1 MSTISLASLVQVSGT
16 LIVDAQGNLTVLPE
30 GTAPRP
36 GDVVIDILDNA
47 EVGEELNIELIQPDG
62 EGQTVNVGDVDAEA
76 IIAQIEQGQDPT
88 QNEEEAPAAGEEGGS
103 SPIAIG
109 SISRA
114 GAQTIAATSFDTS
127 GLQAQG
133 LTETQSLAVLDAL
146 GFVPPVVTAVT
157 LVSDELGVGEGTDFD
172 FNVSL
177 SEAPPLAINIIIQ
190 LPESLDV
197 DLENISFSEGVTIS
211 GGVLNVPAGVVT
223 FNIVIPTV
231 DDDIVEATENYTF
244 VVGGVEASGEIYD
257 NDKPTVLSVVPEG
270 GESGVVEGGNLV
282 FTVTLSEETLTE
294 VQYALNLPES
304 TDVDLTTISFTV
316 GVTLVDGN
324 LNVPIG
330 VTTFDIILPTV
341 DDQLV
346 EPTETYV
353 FDVEG
358 VSSTG
363 TILDNDKPSV
373 QSVEVAGDDDSVV
386 EGENLVF
393 NVTLSEPTLSPVEYP
408 LSLPLSP
415 DVDTADISFTNGVT
429 LVDGMVNVPV
439 GVTTFDI
446 ILPTVDDNLVEPT
459 ETYTLN
465 LDGVES
471 TGSIVDNDKPSVTS
485 IDVAGDTDSV
495 VEGENLIFSVTL
507 SEETLSPV
515 EYPLT
520 LPDSDD
526 VNTSDI
532 SFTNDVTLVDGMLN
546 VPVGVTTF
554 DIILPTVD
562 DQLVE
567 PTETYTL
574 NVDGVES
581 TGSIFDNDKPSVTL
595 IDVAGEDDSVVEG
608 SNLVFS
614 VTLSEQTQSP
624 VQYPL
629 TLPASPDVD
638 TTNISFSNGVTLTD
652 GMLNVPAGIT
662 TFNIVVP
669 TVDDELVEPTETY
682 TLSVDGI
689 DSTGTI
695 LDNDKPLISS
705 IDVAGGDDS
714 VVEGNDLVFNVT
726 LSEQTLSPVKYPL
739 SLPVSEDV
747 DTSNISFT
755 NGVTLVDGMVNVPIG
770 VTTFDIV
777 LPTVDDDIVEATE
790 TYTLSLD
797 SVDATGSILDNDKA
811 TVTSVAISDD
821 TVEEGGN
828 LIFNVTLSEQTLS
841 PVEYPLTLPASDDI
855 NTAGITFTNDVT
867 LVGGMI
873 NVPIGVT
880 TFDIIL
886 PTVDDE
892 IVEATEFYDLQ
903 VDGVSSTGTILDN
916 DKPTITSIDVSG
928 EDDSVVEGNNLV
940 FSVVLSEETQSAV
953 NYQLDLPLS
962 PDVITSDVSFSN
974 DVTLV
979 DGVLNVPA
987 GVTQFDIVLPTVD
1000 DELVEP
1006 TETYTLSVDDV
1017 QATGS
1022 ILDNDKPSITSIEV
1036 AGDDDSVIEGND
1048 LVFNVTLSEQTLS
1061 PVEYPLTLPAS
1072 PDVDIANISFTNGV
1086 TLANGMLTVPV
1097 GVTTFDIVL
1106 PTEDDTIVEPTETY
1120 MLTLDGV
1127 ESTGTILDNDK
1138 PLIES
1143 IDVAGDDDSVV
1154 EGNDLVFN
1162 VTLSE
1167 QTLSPV
1173 EYPLT
1178 LPASPDVDISGIS
1191 FSNGVTLVD
1200 GMLNVP
1206 IGVTTFN
1213 IVLPTVDDTLVE
1225 PTETY
1230 TLTID
1235 GVDSTGSILDNDKP
1249 SITSIEVAGD
1259 DDSVVEGNDLVFNV
1273 TLSEQTL
1280 SPVEYPLNLPI
1291 SPDVDTANIS
1301 FTNDVTLV
1309 DGVLNVPVGVTTFDI
1324 VLPTVDD
1331 ALVEPVE
1338 TYTLT
1343 LDGVSATG
1351 SIIDNDNTD
1360 PIAENDPEG
1369 LDRTIGTVGSEKPG
1383 WTFDTND
1390 SDDLIDSVTASYDG
1404 SDTGY
1409 QVYGSDKLGID
1420 GTSTGGPN
1428 EQIQY
1433 NRNEGKSEKLTIDLK
1448 APAVGG
1454 SFSVTNLYADEGG
1467 TDNHEQGK
1475 WSAYLGDTLIASDY
1489 FSNEEGNAGIFNID
1503 TGGFAF
1509 DRIEFEAV
1517 EFTDGAARGN
1527 DSSDYFLQGVSFDGA
1542 DAYVFA
1548 RGQEVRIP
1556 LSEILANDSDPDGH
1570 SFSVT
1575 SIFGESLGDAYI
1587 DGNDVVFELPDEFI
1601 GNAQFQYQI
1610 TDERGGTDTATV
1622 SVLINPAPVAVD
1634 TIAFEAENNDVTE
1647 GDSFIYNVTLDG
1659 TTSVKTFFDIA
1670 FGAGSDSASANDID
1684 LSSLDFSDEVTYN
1697 AVTGELEI
1705 PAGVSSFSIELPT
1718 VDDNRFENTEDFTLT
1733 IGGQSLAG
1741 NILDNDD
1748 VTLTLT
1754 GGGEVSED
1762 AGSVEYVLGLSNPS
1776 DVPFTVTLER
1786 IDDTTDSGDFTTTTA
1801 SYNNGSED
1809 VTLDII
1815 NNQIVIP
1822 AGVTAVDINVG
1833 IVDDDVYE
1841 QDEDFSLKVTEPA
1854 GLTTNGETGITVGAI
1869 ISDDGEIDGKPDGDN
1884 DNLAPVIDLDYSEA
1898 GKGYLATF
1906 TEGDDPIMVVDSDIV
1921 IDDDIDV
1928 ITKAEIKLTNPQA
1941 SDSLQVVGSLPTGLD
1956 VTRATIAGALVLT
1969 ISGEGSTAD
1978 YEAALKLLQFD
1989 NDSED
1994 PISTDRIIEISV
2006 FDDQSVQSNV
2016 ATSNITVVPVN
2027 DIPESEDFSF
2037 DISGNDPVS
2046 VVFDTGT
2053 GPIDGVDTGGTDDHI
2068 SDIEDD
2074 LNGQQVKVAIT
2085 ELPLSG
2091 KLYHDGVEITQTN
2104 VDNGDTFDPTK
2115 ITFEPSEDA
2124 QGFILGTKDIPTG
2137 DDPVNDLESTRE
2149 EFYNWGG
2156 EVDGK
2161 NRELELANGDII
2173 EISGS
2178 GRLTQYRG
2186 DVQANHVGHGLGI
2199 GGGQGI
2205 NEGESLTIDFSQRP
2219 ATTISM
2225 GLDGV
2230 GGYFSSNQVEAKET
2244 AVTITLTLRDDDGNT
2259 FEYPLE
2265 NFQKTAINNQDL
2277 FHELS
2282 FDVATLADI
2291 DGVTNVSNM
2300 VIVGVE
2306 FGTDGAGNWEL
2317 RYLETG
2323 VDDSFKYKAVDSD
2336 GGESQESVV
2345 TINDQRENQAPD
2357 AVDDPVGYHLVQG
2370 DMGDGNQGWNDV
2382 QLDAFYPRS
2391 DESVVFNGR
2400 GLGVEATDVP
2410 GGSPEAQI
2418 QFNRAEGASEELIIT
2433 LDEPATS
2440 GRFAVNNLIKG
2451 EGGGEQGKWSAYY
2464 QGELVAS
2471 DFFSDDSTNSPTFN
2485 IDTGGVA
2492 FDRLIFEAVE
2502 YVDGPVDRPDSSDYF
2517 LKGLEVSGSDAF
2529 VFGHDEPVVIPLTDI
2544 LANDS
2549 DLDGDSIRITYV
2561 FGEDEGDARIE
2572 GDNVIFDLPEGFSG
2586 LNSFQYQIT
2595 DDKGGFDTAT
2605 VNVLVNPAPVSVSSI
2620 TIDVDSQSVE
2630 EGDSFLYSVT
2640 LDGSTY
2646 AKTLFNIDF
2655 SVADTS
2661 SDNDIDLAALEF
2673 SNGVT
2678 YNANLGVLEVPKDVS
2693 SFTIEI
2699 PTVDDNRYEG
2709 DETFGIVIDGQTV
2722 TGTIIDNDPV
2732 TLSLTGGGEVSED
2745 AVYAEFTLEL
2755 SNPSDVP
2762 LTLQLQRIDGT
2773 TDNNDFTTTTAS
2785 YNNGTE
2791 DVDIPIIGG
2800 EIVVPSGV
2808 TDVEIRV
2815 GINDDDQYEQDETF
2829 ELKVSESAG
2838 LTTNGVTGVT
2848 AGATIS
2854 DDGQIGGNPGG
2865 DNDNQAPTI
2874 DLDGE
2879 DFEVVFESQSAGH
2892 SNVFG
2897 YYLVDGQGNPSDPVV
2912 LIQDSKSGIA
2922 SQTVLAE
2929 LDSLD
2934 NVEFFLIAD
2943 GADSTPDDATL
2954 SFNDQGELLVNGQA
2968 PAKPVFL
2975 STDDSEQFN
2984 IIDNGNGET
2993 EIRIEDIVLGNS
3005 DQDFNDL
3012 VVTLRP
3018 SASSQGDGYQNT
3030 FTEGD
3035 SPIAIVDEDINIQDD
3050 IDTITKA
3057 EIKFTNPQAN
3067 DSLGFNL
3074 SGTLPAGLVV
3084 VETATLIT
3092 ITGEASSAD
3101 YEAALKLLEF
3111 SNDSQD
3117 PSDVSR
3123 QIEITVYDDQNLA
3136 SNVATSTI
3144 NIVPVNDPPESEDFS
3159 FSIDGNDPVSVVFDT
3174 GTGTIEGEGSD
3185 HISDIEDDADSTQVE
3200 VTITELPIGGTLF
3213 YNGVAITQ
3221 TNVDNEETFDPT
3233 QITYQPDADAQG
3245 FVLGTKVIPT
3255 DSDLESTKDEFYN
3268 WGDKVDGKNRVL
3280 ELENG
3285 DSIFISSNKGN
3296 LTQYRGD
3303 VQANHVG
3310 HGLGIGGGHGINQG
3324 EELTIDFS
3332 ERPATHIDLGLDGMG
3347 GYFYSGLENDNESAV
3362 TIQVTLSNGDVVD
3375 YVPDVQKETSG
3386 NNNLFHE
3393 LSFSVDDLSGV
3404 DEGVFIAGVTVGT
3417 DGPGNWELRY
3427 IETALN
3433 DRFKYKAV
3441 DSDEGES
3448 QESVVT
3454 IVDQRDN
3461 NMPPTLDLDL
3471 SEEGTGY
3478 EALFIE
3484 GDAAMSVVDTDI
3496 TIFDENNVISLAE
3509 IVLTNPQ
3516 EGDSLELVAPSNPNL
3531 PANQLVSGITFISE
3545 TLGSGAIKITL
3556 MGDASAD
3563 DYEAAISLIQFEN
3576 DSQSPSQDDRIIEIT
3591 TFDDASEPSN
3601 TAVSTISVT
3610 GVADVTVAA
3619 ASGFEDSKIDLDI
3632 SLPAGSAA
3640 ESIVISN
3647 IPTGAKIFDGNSELT
3662 VTDNSVSVTPLML
3675 DTLTVQPP
3683 EDSDVD
3689 FTLLVTGLDALNQE
3703 VEAHDLEVVVKPV
3716 TDTPILQVSGDEI
3729 VASIDFENVTLNR
3742 SWRGDVTETE
3752 LSSNGSVGTWGTNN
3766 PGGIV
3771 EVGQEGVYLGGNAQD
3786 RDNQLFEIEGRR
3798 GKDDSLFT
3806 EFDGKGG
3813 QFYEL
3818 NFDVAARRVNDSPLK
3833 VFLVDEEDNRTELF
3847 EFDDSVNRD
3856 WNDVQEFFQVPKDG
3870 TYRIEFESEQ
3880 DDSYGA
3886 LLDNI
3891 VLSARSNVGYEDTYI
3906 DISDIVANLTDT
3918 DGSESLTLL
3927 IQGLPQGAIVTNGTQ
3942 TSIAGANG
3950 KVDISDWSNLDDL
3963 QIQVADKGTYPLTI
3977 TATASEGDTTFSPA
3991 DKSESE
3997 LIDLIV
4003 LEAPTSVEP
4012 NTPPLVTDF
4021 EFFAP
4026 DDTIPL
4032 NFADFVT
4039 DAEDDVSN
4047 DKDSLV
4053 EIVGEPEFGQLYFLS
4068 GTGERFDLDVGD
4080 LVEDTTNIYYD
4091 LEVGFDVS
4099 ALGYNHQGQDPFGNG
4114 VEVTGGTY
4122 TGDKPHIGVE
4132 MEEIAFDGAGAAKQ
4146 SGFFTKRD
4154 DENGQGKE
4162 TEAKQNEFMSI
4173 RFTAGM
4179 MTRALV
4185 GVGSL
4190 TGQFSAAAN
4199 GNGAAQIFVYL
4210 YAGGTLLDET
4220 PIVMDNSTI
4229 VDHQAVIEVTS
4240 TLPFDEMRI
4249 MPYNAEGQDAGFVL
4263 QSLTVTDGEVADAF
4277 DYRAVDSNGLQSDDT
4292 ATVNVNIVPN
4302 GNVADVEEVDY
4313 AVQGGS
4319 GVTVIH
4325 GTDGDDV
4332 LEGGLGNDVLTGGLG
4347 NDTFKWGA
4355 DDLDGSYDVVTDF
4368 SQVDGNRDILDLTD
4382 VFEGSGETLDD
4393 LLDNNNITVTN
4404 TADETGTLVNINK
4417 DGKSVTIELEGV
4429 TGISSL
4435 SVPELSQIIIV
4446 LDT

>member
-1 MSTISLASLVQVSGT
+1 
-16 LIVDAQGNLTVLPE
+16 
-30 GTAPRP
+30 
-36 GDVVIDILDNA
+36 
-47 EVGEELNIELIQPDG
+47 
-62 EGQTVNVGDVDAEA
+62 
-76 IIAQIEQGQDPT
+76 
-88 QNEEEAPAAGEEGGS
+88 
-103 SPIAIG
+103 
-109 SISRA
+109 
-114 GAQTIAATSFDTS
+114 
-127 GLQAQG
+127 
-133 LTETQSLAVLDAL
+133 
-146 GFVPPVVTAVT
+146 
-157 LVSDELGVGEGTDFD
+157 
-172 FNVSL
+172 
-177 SEAPPLAINIIIQ
+177 
-190 LPESLDV
+190 
-197 DLENISFSEGVTIS
+197 
-211 GGVLNVPAGVVT
+211 
-223 FNIVIPTV
+223 
-231 DDDIVEATENYTF
+231 
-244 VVGGVEASGEIYD
+244 
-257 NDKPTVLSVVPEG
+257 
-270 GESGVVEGGNLV
+270 
-282 FTVTLSEETLTE
+282 
-294 VQYALNLPES
+294 
-304 TDVDLTTISFTV
+304 
-316 GVTLVDGN
+316 
-324 LNVPIG
+324 
-330 VTTFDIILPTV
+330 
-341 DDQLV
+341 
-346 EPTETYV
+346 
-353 FDVEG
+353 
-358 VSSTG
+358 
-363 TILDNDKPSV
+363 
-373 QSVEVAGDDDSVV
+373 
-386 EGENLVF
+386 
-393 NVTLSEPTLSPVEYP
+393 
-408 LSLPLSP
+408 
-415 DVDTADISFTNGVT
+415 
-429 LVDGMVNVPV
+429 
-439 GVTTFDI
+439 
-446 ILPTVDDNLVEPT
+446 
-459 ETYTLN
+459 
-465 LDGVES
+465 
-471 TGSIVDNDKPSVTS
+471 
-485 IDVAGDTDSV
+485 
-495 VEGENLIFSVTL
+495 
-507 SEETLSPV
+507 
-515 EYPLT
+515 
-520 LPDSDD
+520 
-526 VNTSDI
+526 
-532 SFTNDVTLVDGMLN
+532 
-546 VPVGVTTF
+546 
-554 DIILPTVD
+554 
-562 DQLVE
+562 
-567 PTETYTL
+567 
-574 NVDGVES
+574 
-581 TGSIFDNDKPSVTL
+581 
-595 IDVAGEDDSVVEG
+595 
-608 SNLVFS
+608 
-614 VTLSEQTQSP
+614 
-624 VQYPL
+624 
-629 TLPASPDVD
+629 
-638 TTNISFSNGVTLTD
+638 
-652 GMLNVPAGIT
+652 
-662 TFNIVVP
+662 
-669 TVDDELVEPTETY
+669 
-682 TLSVDGI
+682 
-689 DSTGTI
+689 
-695 LDNDKPLISS
+695 
-705 IDVAGGDDS
+705 
-714 VVEGNDLVFNVT
+714 
-726 LSEQTLSPVKYPL
+726 
-739 SLPVSEDV
+739 
-747 DTSNISFT
+747 
-755 NGVTLVDGMVNVPIG
+755 
-770 VTTFDIV
+770 
-777 LPTVDDDIVEATE
+777 
-790 TYTLSLD
+790 
-797 SVDATGSILDNDKA
+797 
-811 TVTSVAISDD
+811 
-821 TVEEGGN
+821 
-828 LIFNVTLSEQTLS
+828 
-841 PVEYPLTLPASDDI
+841 
-855 NTAGITFTNDVT
+855 
-867 LVGGMI
+867 
-873 NVPIGVT
+873 
-880 TFDIIL
+880 
-886 PTVDDE
+886 
-892 IVEATEFYDLQ
+892 
-903 VDGVSSTGTILDN
+903 
-916 DKPTITSIDVSG
+916 
-928 EDDSVVEGNNLV
+928 
-940 FSVVLSEETQSAV
+940 
-953 NYQLDLPLS
+953 
-962 PDVITSDVSFSN
+962 
-974 DVTLV
+974 
-979 DGVLNVPA
+979 
-987 GVTQFDIVLPTVD
+987 
-1000 DELVEP
+1000 
-1006 TETYTLSVDDV
+1006 
-1017 QATGS
+1017 
-1022 ILDNDKPSITSIEV
+1022 
-1036 AGDDDSVIEGND
+1036 
-1048 LVFNVTLSEQTLS
+1048 
-1061 PVEYPLTLPAS
+1061 
-1072 PDVDIANISFTNGV
+1072 
-1086 TLANGMLTVPV
+1086 
-1097 GVTTFDIVL
+1097 
-1106 PTEDDTIVEPTETY
+1106 

-1138 PLIES
+1138 PSIES

-1178 LPASPDVDISGIS
+1178 LPASLDVDISGIS

-1235 GVDSTGSILDNDKP
+1235 GVDSMGSILDNDKP

-1259 DDSVVEGNDLVFNV
+1259 DDSVVEGNDLVFNI

-1548 RGQEVRIP
+1548 QGQEVRIP

-1634 TIAFEAENNDVTE
+1634 IIAFEADNNDVTE

-1776 DVPFTVTLER
+1776 DVPLTVTLER

-1809 VTLDII
+1809 VTLDIV

-1854 GLTTNGETGITVGAI
+1854 GLTTNGETGITVGAT
-1869 ISDDGEIDGKPDGDN
+1869 ISDDGEIDGESDGDN
-1884 DNLAPVIDLDYSEA
+1884 DNLAPVIDLDDSEA
-1898 GKGYLATF
+1898 GTGYLATF

-1969 ISGEGSTAD
+1969 ISGEGSSAD
-1978 YEAALKLLQFD
+1978 YEAALQLLQFD

-1994 PISTDRIIEISV
+1994 PNSVDRNIEITV
-2006 FDDQSVQSNV
+2006 FDDQ
-2016 ATSNITVVPVN
+2016 
-2027 DIPESEDFSF
+2027 
-2037 DISGNDPVS
+2037 G
-2046 VVFDTGT
+2046 
-2053 GPIDGVDTGGTDDHI
+2053 
-2068 SDIEDD
+2068 
-2074 LNGQQVKVAIT
+2074 
-2085 ELPLSG
+2085 
-2091 KLYHDGVEITQTN
+2091 
-2104 VDNGDTFDPTK
+2104 
-2115 ITFEPSEDA
+2115 
-2124 QGFILGTKDIPTG
+2124 
-2137 DDPVNDLESTRE
+2137 
-2149 EFYNWGG
+2149 
-2156 EVDGK
+2156 
-2161 NRELELANGDII
+2161 
-2173 EISGS
+2173 
-2178 GRLTQYRG
+2178 
-2186 DVQANHVGHGLGI
+2186 
-2199 GGGQGI
+2199 
-2205 NEGESLTIDFSQRP
+2205 
-2219 ATTISM
+2219 
-2225 GLDGV
+2225 
-2230 GGYFSSNQVEAKET
+2230 
-2244 AVTITLTLRDDDGNT
+2244 
-2259 FEYPLE
+2259 
-2265 NFQKTAINNQDL
+2265 
-2277 FHELS
+2277 
-2282 FDVATLADI
+2282 
-2291 DGVTNVSNM
+2291 
-2300 VIVGVE
+2300 
-2306 FGTDGAGNWEL
+2306 
-2317 RYLETG
+2317 
-2323 VDDSFKYKAVDSD
+2323 
-2336 GGESQESVV
+2336 
-2345 TINDQRENQAPD
+2345 
-2357 AVDDPVGYHLVQG
+2357 
-2370 DMGDGNQGWNDV
+2370 
-2382 QLDAFYPRS
+2382 
-2391 DESVVFNGR
+2391 
-2400 GLGVEATDVP
+2400 
-2410 GGSPEAQI
+2410 
-2418 QFNRAEGASEELIIT
+2418 
-2433 LDEPATS
+2433 
-2440 GRFAVNNLIKG
+2440 
-2451 EGGGEQGKWSAYY
+2451 
-2464 QGELVAS
+2464 
-2471 DFFSDDSTNSPTFN
+2471 
-2485 IDTGGVA
+2485 
-2492 FDRLIFEAVE
+2492 
-2502 YVDGPVDRPDSSDYF
+2502 
-2517 LKGLEVSGSDAF
+2517 
-2529 VFGHDEPVVIPLTDI
+2529 
-2544 LANDS
+2544 
-2549 DLDGDSIRITYV
+2549 
-2561 FGEDEGDARIE
+2561 
-2572 GDNVIFDLPEGFSG
+2572 
-2586 LNSFQYQIT
+2586 
-2595 DDKGGFDTAT
+2595 
-2605 VNVLVNPAPVSVSSI
+2605 
-2620 TIDVDSQSVE
+2620 
-2630 EGDSFLYSVT
+2630 
-2640 LDGSTY
+2640 
-2646 AKTLFNIDF
+2646 
-2655 SVADTS
+2655 
-2661 SDNDIDLAALEF
+2661 
-2673 SNGVT
+2673 
-2678 YNANLGVLEVPKDVS
+2678 
-2693 SFTIEI
+2693 
-2699 PTVDDNRYEG
+2699 
-2709 DETFGIVIDGQTV
+2709 
-2722 TGTIIDNDPV
+2722 
-2732 TLSLTGGGEVSED
+2732 
-2745 AVYAEFTLEL
+2745 
-2755 SNPSDVP
+2755 
-2762 LTLQLQRIDGT
+2762 
-2773 TDNNDFTTTTAS
+2773 
-2785 YNNGTE
+2785 
-2791 DVDIPIIGG
+2791 
-2800 EIVVPSGV
+2800 
-2808 TDVEIRV
+2808 
-2815 GINDDDQYEQDETF
+2815 
-2829 ELKVSESAG
+2829 
-2838 LTTNGVTGVT
+2838 
-2848 AGATIS
+2848 
-2854 DDGQIGGNPGG
+2854 
-2865 DNDNQAPTI
+2865 
-2874 DLDGE
+2874 
-2879 DFEVVFESQSAGH
+2879 
-2892 SNVFG
+2892 
-2897 YYLVDGQGNPSDPVV
+2897 
-2912 LIQDSKSGIA
+2912 
-2922 SQTVLAE
+2922 
-2929 LDSLD
+2929 
-2934 NVEFFLIAD
+2934 
-2943 GADSTPDDATL
+2943 
-2954 SFNDQGELLVNGQA
+2954 
-2968 PAKPVFL
+2968 
-2975 STDDSEQFN
+2975 
-2984 IIDNGNGET
+2984 
-2993 EIRIEDIVLGNS
+2993 
-3005 DQDFNDL
+3005 
-3012 VVTLRP
+3012 
-3018 SASSQGDGYQNT
+3018 
-3030 FTEGD
+3030 
-3035 SPIAIVDEDINIQDD
+3035 
-3050 IDTITKA
+3050 
-3057 EIKFTNPQAN
+3057 
-3067 DSLGFNL
+3067 
-3074 SGTLPAGLVV
+3074 
-3084 VETATLIT
+3084 
-3092 ITGEASSAD
+3092 
-3101 YEAALKLLEF
+3101 
-3111 SNDSQD
+3111 
-3117 PSDVSR
+3117 
-3123 QIEITVYDDQNLA
+3123 LA

-3144 NIVPVNDPPESEDFS
+3144 NVVPVNDPPESEDFS
-3159 FSIDGNDPVSVVFDT
+3159 FSVDGNDPVSVVFDT

-3185 HISDIEDDADSTQVE
+3185 HISDIEDDADGKQVK
-3200 VTITELPIGGTLF
+3200 VTITELPVGGTLF
-3213 YNGVAITQ
+3213 YNGVAINQ
-3221 TNVDNEETFDPT
+3221 SNVENGDAFDPT
-3233 QITYQPDADAQG
+3233 HITYQPDSNAQG

-3255 DSDLESTKDEFYN
+3255 DSDLESTRDEFYN

-3285 DSIFISSNKGN
+3285 DSITISSDKGN

-3310 HGLGIGGGHGINQG
+3310 HGLGIGGGHGINEG
-3324 EELTIDFS
+3324 ETLTIDFTQ
-3332 ERPATHIDLGLDGMG
+3332 RPATHVELGLDGMG
-3347 GYFYSGLENDNESAV
+3347 GYFLSGLGGDNESSV
-3362 TIQVTLSNGDVVD
+3362 TVEVMLSDGKAID
-3375 YVPDVQKETSG
+3375 YIPNVQKFTSG
-3386 NNNLFHE
+3386 NDELFHV
-3393 LSFSVDDLSGV
+3393 LNFSVDDLVGAS
-3404 DEGVFIAGVTVGT
+3404 EGVLITGVSLGT
-3417 DGPGNWELRY
+3417 YGAGNWELRY
-3427 IETALN
+3427 LDTALN
-3433 DRFKYKAV
+3433 DSFKYTAV
-3441 DSDEGES
+3441 DSDQGES
-3448 QESVVT
+3448 AVSVVT
-3454 IVDQRDN
+3454 IIDERDN
-3461 NMPPTLDLDL
+3461 NAPPTLDLDL
-3471 SEEGTGY
+3471 SAVGTGFD
-3478 EALFIE
+3478 AIFTE
-3484 GDAAMSVVDTDI
+3484 GDEPLTIVDTDI
-3496 TIFDENNVISLAE
+3496 TIFDENNVISSAE
-3509 IVLTNPQ
+3509 LIFTNPQ
-3516 EGDSLELVAPSNPNL
+3516 TGDVFGLNATDNPL
-3531 PANQLVSGITFISE
+3531 LSGIMYTTE
-3545 TLGSGAIKITL
+3545 TLESGAIKITL
-3556 MGDASAD
+3556 TGDASAE
-3563 DYEAAISLIQFEN
+3563 DYEAAISLVQFEN
-3576 DSQSPSQDDRIIEIT
+3576 TSQSPSQDDRIIEIT

-4263 QSLTVTDGEVADAF
+4263 QSLTVTGGEVVDAF